1 MSFRQFGGIQYA
13 PKNNIVG
20 SNYNSINNL
29 QVTQNV
35 GQPQS
40 YINFLS
46 DISGNYNVT
55 ANPTLSDYRIKTKIR
70 PLDKSFTVD
79 KLKPILY
86 TNTTNNKQEIGVI
99 AHELQEIYPF
109 LVNGVKDGVELQ
121 SVNYSG
127 LIGILINEIK
137 DLKTEIKLIK
147 QNLRV

>member
-13 PKNNIVG
+13 SKNNIVG

-35 GQPQS
+35 GQSQS

-46 DISGNYNVT
+46 TITGNYNVPT
-55 ANPTLSDYRIKTKIR
+55 NANLSDYRIKTNIK
-70 PLDKSFTVD
+70 PLNKSFTVD
-79 KLKPILY
+79 NLKPILY
-86 TNTTNNKQEIGVI
+86 TNITNGKQEIGVI
-99 AHELQEIYPF
+99 AHEIQEIYPF

-137 DLKTEIKLIK
+137 ELKTEINLIK
-147 QNLRV
+147 KNLQV